1 MKRPVSWARVL
12 AKGGAEK
19 EVRTM
24 YLTKRQK
31 QIFDFVTD
39 YIRSNGYAP
48 SIEEIRQ
55 HFHLASLAT
64 VHKHLK
70 FLERKGA
77 ITRQPHQSRSI
88 ELVLTSELNIG
99 RVADVPLLG
108 IIAAGQPIEAIEV
121 PEELSIPEEM
131 LGRGTTYVLKV
142 RGDSMIDEQIRD
154 GDFVLIEERAQADNG
169 ETVVALLRGE
179 EATLKKFYREG
190 SKVRLQPAN
199 PDLEPLIVD
208 ADDVRIQGI
217 VIGLLRK
224 Y

>member
-1 MKRPVSWARVL
+1 V
-12 AKGGAEK
+12 EK
-19 EVRTM
+19 EVARM

-31 QIFDFVTD
+31 EMFDFITD

-48 SIEEIRQ
+48 SIDEIRQ

-88 ELVLTSELNIG
+88 ELLPTSELNLG
-99 RVADVPLLG
+99 RVAEVPLLG
-108 IIAAGQPIEAIEV
+108 MIAAGQPIEAIEV
-121 PEELSIPEEM
+121 PETLSIPEEM
-131 LGRGTTYVLKV
+131 LGRGKTYVLKV
-142 RGDSMIDEQIRD
+142 RGDSMIEEQIRD
-154 GDFVLIEERAQADNG
+154 GDFVIIEERAYAEEG
-169 ETVVALLRGE
+169 ETVVALLHGE
-179 EATLKKFYREG
+179 EVTLKKFYREG
-190 SKVRLQPAN
+190 TKVKLQPAN
-199 PDLEPLIVD
+199 PALEPIIAD
-208 ADDVRIQGI
+208 AEEVRIQGI

>member
-1 MKRPVSWARVL
+1 
-12 AKGGAEK
+12 
-19 EVRTM
+19 M

-88 ELVLTSELNIG
+88 ELVPTNEFNLG